1 MTDWLPAGLGAL
13 VAALLA
19 ALGLWRRAVRQR
31 DEARAR
37 AESAAAS
44 ARRGETLRVDEA
56 QARREHEAARVA
68 VDARVR
74 EIEERREEARAEVDD
89 ARDDAELARILN
101 GRIKDGRLP

>member
-19 ALGLWRRAVRQR
+19 VLGLWRRAVRQR
-31 DEARAR
+31 DEAQAR
-37 AESAAAS
+37 ADSAAAS

-89 ARDDAELARILN
+89 ARDDAALAALVEAR
-101 GRIKDGRLP
+101 RKAGRLP